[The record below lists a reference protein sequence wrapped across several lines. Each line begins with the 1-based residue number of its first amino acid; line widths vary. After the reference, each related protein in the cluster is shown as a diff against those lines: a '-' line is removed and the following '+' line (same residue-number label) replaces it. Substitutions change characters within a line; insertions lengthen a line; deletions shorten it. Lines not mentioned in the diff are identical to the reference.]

1 MDRFTAE
8 KLNAITERFYAAQA
22 KPFSDLRSFPWPGWK
37 RCLQE
42 AGVLGAHGEGALDG
56 SLEPTLFRSVDVPFT
71 VLDVGCGN
79 LRFERYLRAL
89 LPGVQMECFAVDN
102 CEALLPDEEALA
114 NEFPFVR
121 FQKMDVLGRLVHE
134 ADLAAAFEAPPCQLV
149 SCFGLFHHVPG
160 ARYRAALLDAL
171 VRCAKPGGF
180 VAVSL
185 WQFMDEPGIAAKAQ
199 AVHAQALLDEGIDAA
214 WLDEGDYLLGWQNV
228 PGAYRYCHHFTDGE
242 VDGLVASV
250 AGRARLVAR
259 FSSDGRTGALNTYVV
274 LQAR

>member
-1 MDRFTAE
+1 M
-8 KLNAITERFYAAQA
+8 
-22 KPFSDLRSFPWPGWK
+22 
-37 RCLQE
+37 
-42 AGVLGAHGEGALDG
+42 
-56 SLEPTLFRSVDVPFT
+56 
-71 VLDVGCGN
+71 
-79 LRFERYLRAL
+79 FEI
-89 LPGVQMECFAVDN
+89 
-102 CEALLPDEEALA
+102 DEEALA

-199 AVHAQALLDEGIDAA
+199 AVHAQALLD
-214 WLDEGDYLLGWQNV
+214 NV